1 MKGRGGRWLGWVLAL
16 VLASGCATELGAGGA
31 AEDGAR
37 PDAFQVLQAAS
48 GLDPEAWHPPE
59 RTLTVARARELLG
72 QVARARVTQR
82 SFAPRRALA
91 WLLTEALEEGEA
103 VPSGELNRRARRFE
117 QVGVVRPD
125 GTWVAALTGEPL
137 HPLGRLELVDGE
149 WRVGRLVVGDF
160 YASRGG
166 VLYPVNAVLRREPG
180 PPWGEVGLGR
190 DWLSAALDG
199 AEDAVGEM
207 ARALGQTVQHPV
219 RTAED
224 LALLPR
230 TVAALLLTSPAYFER
245 YGALP
250 REAQVRE
257 AARLSTHVVMLVGG
271 GEVAAGRLGGL
282 GMELSLTARGELVL
296 ARSVVGVEAGAAVL
310 GAGALSVVQMAAR
323 ESGGTPSRAGP
334 GRWVHQTPTTESAQ
348 ALDYQEQVTG
358 QPAWRVYRVGEVEF
372 DGFTGVELLEA
383 KGGSYKK
390 FLEKDGT
397 AQPWFAR
404 GKGLKG
410 VLNQAE
416 AQWKVSQ
423 RLGIPLVWH
432 VAEVEF
438 ANFLRATF
446 KQRKWNEIDV
456 RHTPPRR

>member
-1 MKGRGGRWLGWVLAL
+1 M
-16 VLASGCATELGAGGA
+16 
-31 AEDGAR
+31 
-37 PDAFQVLQAAS
+37 LQAAS
-48 GLDPEAWHPPE
+48 GLDPEAWHAPGRP
-59 RTLTVARARELLG
+59 LTVARARELLG

-91 WLLTEALEEGEA
+91 WLLTEALEGGEA
-103 VPSGELNRRARRFE
+103 VAPGELRRRARRFE

-125 GTWVAALTGEPL
+125 GVWVAALTGEPL
-137 HPLGRLELVDGE
+137 HSLGRLELVDGE

-190 DWLSAALDG
+190 DWLNAALDG

-207 ARALGQTVQHPV
+207 ARALGHTVLHPV

-230 TVAALLLTSPAYFER
+230 TVARLLLASPAYFER

-250 REAQVRE
+250 REAQLRE

-282 GMELSLTARGELVL
+282 GLELTAQGELVL
-296 ARSVVGVEAGAAVL
+296 ARSVAGVEAGAAVL
-310 GAGALSVVQMAAR
+310 GVGALSVVHMAR
-323 ESGGTPSRAGP
+323 PGETPSRAGP

-372 DGFTGVELLEA
+372 DGFNGVELLEA

-390 FLEKDGT
+390 FLEKGGT

-410 VLNQAE
+410 VLKQAE

-446 KQRKWNEIDV
+446 EFRGWSSIQV
-456 RHTPPRR
+456 RHTPPTR